1 MKLENKDL
9 VRLVLSVVI
18 AVMGIVAIVA
28 RSDKR
33 DDEIK
38 YFEQLHEYD
47 ITILEI
53 DGVLDKTGHSDTAPF
68 YENIERFEN
77 IKNYMYDNNL
87 DIEISIVAM
96 KDDKIFGQDGQETI
110 INDESV
116 KADVVYLFLNYG
128 VYYIGAKE
136 RVGVEGEQ
144 IDFMYEYS
152 KNVHG
157 LIGTLIEIVYCEGE
171 PDNDMD
177 NLSGNWYSINNPPY
191 TQNKKNVNKKYL

>member
-1 MKLENKDL
+1 MKLKNKDL
-9 VRLVLSVVI
+9 VRLVLSVVV
-18 AVMGIVAIVA
+18 AVMGIVAIVT
-28 RSDKR
+28 SNDKR
-33 DDEIK
+33 DYEIK
-38 YFEQLHEYD
+38 YFKQLHKYD

-53 DGVLDKTGHSDTAPF
+53 DSVLDETGHSDTDAF

-77 IKNYMYDNNL
+77 IKNYMYDDNS

-96 KDDKIFGQDGQETI
+96 KGDKIFGQDGQETI

-128 VYYIGAKE
+128 VYYIGEKE
-136 RVGVEGEQ
+136 RVRAEGKQ

-152 KNVHG
+152 RNVHG

-177 NLSGNWYSINNPPY
+177 NLIENWYSINNPPY
-191 TQNKKNVNKKYL
+191 TKNEKNVNKKYL